1 MESEFKNRDEM
12 KIYQI
17 CNLKRNNPMKKF
29 FASLIVLVLMGLST
43 MNGKAIASDTLRIT
57 STPDI
62 YALASSWADEYSSLT
77 PGLNVKVIK
86 ASDNIQAEELIGR
99 GMLGFVTARNYSRT
113 GNKSEWHTIVGRDVI
128 VPVININNPAL
139 EEIRRLGISSEE
151 LIKLINSNGLS
162 WSSVIP
168 SSKNIPVNYYWSNE
182 ETVSASL
189 LSFFGTTEINKTG
202 IELEN
207 SDAIAEAVRKDPSG
221 IGFCRL
227 TSVADM
233 RNQVLNEG
241 IALLPIDRNNN
252 GLLDETE
259 NVYGD
264 LKQLI
269 RGIWIG
275 KYPKALTTSIYAAGI
290 NPPEGKT
297 SVAFMKWIL
306 TDGQKFLYDKGY
318 NDLLLTERQRS
329 LENLYEAKVYTAVA
343 DKTRSPFVVLLILF
357 AGSVALVFLTD
368 RVIRFARKSRAEN
381 AVPVAQSGKAFGES
395 AVIVPNGI
403 YFDKT
408 HTWAFME
415 QDGMVKVGIDDF
427 LQHITGTITRVNMKK
442 DGTKVQKGEQ
452 ILSLVQNGKH
462 LDLYAPV
469 SGIIREHNVVLETN
483 SGLINNSP
491 YREGWIYRI
500 EPSNWHRENQLLFYA
515 DKYRQYLSQEFTRLK
530 DFMSA
535 VLTSGNKDY
544 SHVVLQD
551 GGEIS
556 DGILSLMGPEV
567 WDDFQTKY
575 IDPSRQIWFY
585 EMF

>member
-1 MESEFKNRDEM
+1 
-12 KIYQI
+12 
-17 CNLKRNNPMKKF
+17 MKKF
-29 FASLIVLVLMGLST
+29 FVSLIGLVLMGFST
-43 MNGKAIASDTLRIT
+43 MNGKALSSDTLRIT

-62 YALASSWADEYSSLT
+62 YALASSWADEYSSLK
-77 PGLNVKVIK
+77 PGMNVKVIR
-86 ASDNIQAEELIGR
+86 ANDNRQAEELIGR
-99 GMLGFVTARNYSRT
+99 GMLGFVTARNYSRI
-113 GNKSEWHTIVGRDVI
+113 GNQSEWHTIVGRDVI

-151 LIKLINSNGLS
+151 LLKLINSNGMS
-162 WSSVIP
+162 WSTIIP
-168 SSKNIPVNYYWSNE
+168 SAKNIPVNYYWSDD
-182 ETVSASL
+182 ETVTASL
-189 LSFFGTTEINKTG
+189 LSFLGTTEINKAG

-207 SDAIAEAVRKDPSG
+207 SEAIAEAVRKDPAG
-221 IGFCRL
+221 IGFCKL
-227 TSVADM
+227 TSAADM
-233 RNQVLNEG
+233 KNQVFNEG
-241 IALLPIDRNNN
+241 ITLLPIDRNNN
-252 GLLDETE
+252 GLVDENE

-264 LKQLI
+264 FKQFI

-275 KYPKALTTSIYAAGI
+275 KYPKSLTTSIYAAGI
-290 NPPEGKT
+290 NNPEGEA
-297 SVAFMKWIL
+297 SVAFLKWIL
-306 TDGQKFLYDKGY
+306 SDGQRLLNDNGY
-318 NDLLLTERQRS
+318 NELLLTERQKS
-329 LENLYEAKVYTAVA
+329 LENLYEAKVYTAAA
-343 DKTRSPFVVLLILF
+343 DKTRSPLVVLIILF
-357 AGSVALVFLTD
+357 SGSVAIVLLTD
-368 RVIRFARKSRAEN
+368 MAVRYARKTKASG
-381 AVPVAQSGKAFGES
+381 AVPAEQSGRVFGES
-395 AVIVPNGI
+395 AVIVPNGL

-415 QDGMVKVGIDDF
+415 QDGMVKVGVDDF
-427 LQHITGTITRVNMKK
+427 LQHITGTITRINLKK
-442 DGTKVQKGEQ
+442 DGTKVQKGDQ

-469 SGIIREHNVVLETN
+469 SGTIREHNVVLETN

-491 YREGWIYRI
+491 YKEGWIYRI

-535 VLTSGNKDY
+535 VLAHGNKEY

-556 DGILSLMGPEV
+556 DGILSRMGPEV

-585 EMF
+585 ELF